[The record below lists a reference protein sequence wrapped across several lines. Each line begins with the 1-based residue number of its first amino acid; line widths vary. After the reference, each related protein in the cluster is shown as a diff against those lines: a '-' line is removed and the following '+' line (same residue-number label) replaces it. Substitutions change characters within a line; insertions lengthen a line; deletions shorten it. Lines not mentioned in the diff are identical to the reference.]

1 MKKILCL
8 FFAMIM
14 ALALTAC
21 GSAEAPQAPQNP
33 TQTQNESS
41 NPPAQTKAE
50 DFTDVIAPF
59 ESLHDGAK
67 ISVKK
72 RENIMELNLV
82 CDDLNAETQPENW
95 PDICSA
101 AETAAAKSQ
110 AITKDNYGIE
120 NFSFR
125 LKDGN
130 GTILC
135 SGFGSGIKYDIFNK
149 SETTAVKNDAR
160 ITLAEYNQIIVGM
173 TYSQCVEII
182 GGEGTLNTEIG
193 SAGSYTGSIKN
204 YSWKGTVEYSSASI
218 SFDNFV
224 VYSKFQVGLE

>member
-101 AETAAAKSQ
+101 A
-110 AITKDNYGIE
+110 
-120 NFSFR
+120 
-125 LKDGN
+125 
-130 GTILC
+130 
-135 SGFGSGIKYDIFNK
+135 
-149 SETTAVKNDAR
+149 
-160 ITLAEYNQIIVGM
+160 
-173 TYSQCVEII
+173 
-182 GGEGTLNTEIG
+182 
-193 SAGSYTGSIKN
+193 
-204 YSWKGTVEYSSASI
+204 
-218 SFDNFV
+218 
-224 VYSKFQVGLE
+224 